1 MQQVRLP
8 DVENV
13 VWRLRTSDRIEE
25 EEGPPMHEGRI
36 RFGRPSARFAALGA
50 VAALGVGVVACGSDS
65 NSSSGGGG
73 SSSKD
78 KPVTIGLITKTE
90 TNPFFVKMKEGA
102 Q

>member
-25 EEGPPMHEGRI
+25 EEGPPMQEGRI

-50 VAALGVGVVACGSDS
+50 VPALGVGVVACGSDDS
-65 NSSSGGGG
+65 SKSSSSGGGG

-78 KPVTIGLITKTE
+78 KRVTIGLITKTE
-90 TNPFFVKMKEGA
+90 TNPFFVKMK
-102 Q
+102 